1 MSSKNDRRVLL
12 SRVVELLKRKG
23 VKYSNKDLEELTNEN
38 DSDTQE
44 LEAAICRARMSKGYI
59 HNRITNDPALT
70 KCKPLVDDFMQ
81 EFELSLKD
89 ACEAIAWLALEIME
103 RKFQINKIPFYHQK
117 ILQAYE
123 YNLVVNNDSDTKL
136 TSQIFTA
143 YCMLCKYVS
152 GSYVKEL
159 EKPSNYFHFV
169 YAAEEC
175 HQYKAEPM
183 AWVKTQFEAFKS
195 MSIDLEPYH
204 LYGPKARQRYLKT
217 EKTPIVRTRRD
228 RTALRY
234 ADTDQ

>member
-1 MSSKNDRRVLL
+1 MPSKNDTRVLL
-12 SRVVELLKRKG
+12 SRVVELLKKKG
-23 VKYSNKDLEELTNEN
+23 VKYSQKDLDELVNEN
-38 DSDTQE
+38 GSDTQE
-44 LEAAICRARMSKGYI
+44 LEAAICRAKLSRGYL
-59 HNRITNDPALT
+59 HTRITNDPALT
-70 KCKPLVDDFMQ
+70 KCKPLIEDFMQ
-81 EFELSLKD
+81 EFELDLKN
-89 ACEAIAWLALEIME
+89 ACEAIAWLALGIME

-123 YNLVVNNDSDTKL
+123 YNLVVSNDPRPEL
-136 TSQIFTA
+136 TSKVFTA

-159 EKPSNYFHFV
+159 EKHSNYFHFA

-183 AWVKTQFEAFKS
+183 AWVRTQFDAFKS
-195 MSIDLEPYH
+195 MGIDLEPYH

-217 EKTPIVRTRRD
+217 DKTPIVRTRRD

-234 ADTDQ
+234 EDTD